1 MQHLALF
8 GSRQW
13 IGGANECWVIT
24 TESCDNPWRQ
34 GLPAVPLFARPL
46 VCLNSLSLS
55 NGLLGNWVIGNFKEK
70 GEKNKKTRWQHERT
84 SIKADWRHVLFCS
97 DGEHTSKIQH
107 CHSVHFWALFS
118 HCRRCDGNYQPERRC
133 NFSSKGCA
141 MFLILFKQSIT
152 THTLPF
158 CSDIDASLLFIFFF

>member
-1 MQHLALF
+1 MTIPDDKVCQQSLCLLARLF
-8 GSRQW
+8 VW
-13 IGGANECWVIT
+13 T
-24 TESCDNPWRQ
+24 
-34 GLPAVPLFARPL
+34 
-46 VCLNSLSLS
+46 LSLS

-70 GEKNKKTRWQHERT
+70 GKKNKKTRWQHERT
-84 SIKADWRHVLFCS
+84 SIKADWRNVLFCS

-118 HCRRCDGNYQPERRC
+118 HCRRCDGNYQAEQRC
-133 NFSSKGCA
+133 NFSSKGCT

-158 CSDIDASLLFIFFF
+158 CSDIDASLLFIFFFLIYIYSHVFLTHSKFEKWDKIMMRSP